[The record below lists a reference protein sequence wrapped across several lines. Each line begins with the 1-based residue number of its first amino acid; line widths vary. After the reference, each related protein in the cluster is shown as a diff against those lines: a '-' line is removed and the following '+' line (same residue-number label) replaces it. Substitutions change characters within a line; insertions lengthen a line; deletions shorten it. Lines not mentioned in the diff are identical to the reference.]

1 MITSPLVVIVA
12 VLIVRIIIAAC
23 ESYCTTREGFRR
35 LRISKASGLIANNFI
50 DSKQLF
56 VKLNK
61 ELPNVMLINGV
72 DVKSAF
78 SLLLERLG
86 NNVRTVYRH
95 EQFDF
100 SEQQIFFN
108 MVIIVLND
116 KSIIEVGR
124 GYVELL
130 YTSAKVPWAESL
142 VQELSAFQLS
152 TIGKASTSN
161 VCVTGFAG
169 QIN

>member
-1 MITSPLVVIVA
+1 MITLPLIIIVIG
-12 VLIVRIIIAAC
+12 LIERIIIAAC
-23 ESYCTTREGFRR
+23 ERYCTTQEGFRK
-35 LRISKASGLIANNFI
+35 LRITKGTRLIDNNFI

-56 VKLNK
+56 VKMNK
-61 ELPNVMLINGV
+61 ELPNVMLINGI
-72 DVKSAF
+72 DMTSAF

-100 SEQQIFFN
+100 TEQQVVFN

-116 KSIIEVGR
+116 KSVIEVGSS
-124 GYVELL
+124 YVELL
-130 YTSAKVPWAESL
+130 YTSAKMPWAASL

-152 TIGKASTSN
+152 TIGKASSGN
-161 VCVTGFAG
+161 VCITGFAAG
-169 QIN
+169 